1 MALTDLPCLLA
12 PLAVERHTAL
22 WQDAGSEKTSS
33 FLEWSEPCPRAVW
46 LVMAA
51 LLRSD
56 FPGRAEG
63 TGQTKDHH
71 SSQVL
76 PPCTK
81 QATAWLARQGPPEAT
96 FAAWMDP
103 IHRHRSCWYPSAKA
117 KSWPGSATK
126 AALFRQKR
134 KKLVYII
141 PPLKIKKEKIIHWKT
156 SNWSCSF
163 FFCF

>member
-1 MALTDLPCLLA
+1 MALMDLPCLLA
-12 PLAVERHTAL
+12 PLAVERHTAP

-117 KSWPGSATK
+117 SGQELTRFSNKGSPFQTK
-126 AALFRQKR
+126 
-134 KKLVYII
+134 KK
-141 PPLKIKKEKIIHWKT
+141 KAGIHHP
-156 SNWSCSF
+156 SF
-163 FFCF
+163 KN